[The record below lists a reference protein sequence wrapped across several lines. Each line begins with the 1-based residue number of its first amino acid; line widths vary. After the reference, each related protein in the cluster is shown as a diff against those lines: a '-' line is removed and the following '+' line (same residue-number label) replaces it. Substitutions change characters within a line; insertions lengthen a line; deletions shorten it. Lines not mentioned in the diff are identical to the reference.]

1 MRESPYRERGGS
13 VKLLRSISIES
24 MMVMYW
30 DWWLSARKRR
40 RLVML
45 DRNCS
50 EGYTEL
56 GLQARR
62 GKASRRL
69 MSKRCSAR

>member
-45 DRNCS
+45 DRNCNES
-50 EGYTEL
+50 STEL
-56 GLQARR
+56 SLQARR
-62 GKASRRL
+62 GIASRILIGER
-69 MSKRCSAR
+69 